1 MTTQNVRDRVANIF
15 FLSIIIAWLFMSYW
29 AYYSQPVQAQHP
41 DTNLISNKPAPYR
54 RLNSNGYSQKYI
66 ELSWA
71 TRDERAISLLEA
83 YWFDK
88 ETWNTI
94 KVIARIHKVYP
105 EMILA
110 IAYADSSMW
119 KFLRGKNNFGNYAH
133 YDSVNNH
140 VDFDTMEA
148 WFNAIGV
155 ALTNRYLW
163 KYTTVDQ
170 LSRRGNKT
178 GMVYATST
186 ENRHINCMNFL
197 SMVYDKKVSDQ
208 WKFRR

>member
-83 YWFDK
+83 YWFDT
-88 ETWNTI
+88 ETRQSI
-94 KVIARIHKVYP
+94 KTIARIRKVQP
-105 EMILA
+105 EI
-110 IAYADSSMW
+110 IICISYADSS
-119 KFLRGKNNFGNYAH
+119 LGKHLKTQHNYWN
-133 YDSVNNH
+133 VNNN
-140 VDFDTMEA
+140 DRGNKQSYDNLEQG
-148 WFNAIGV
+148 FNAIGK
-155 ALTNRYLW
+155 ALNNKYLSYI
-163 KYTTVDQ
+163 YTLDY
-170 LSRRGNKT
+170 LSRYHNKDWK
-178 GMVYATST
+178 VYATST
-186 ENRHINCMNFL
+186 DNHFVNSANCL
-197 SMVYDKKVSDQ
+197 SMIHNTLIPDD
-208 WKFRR
+208 WNFRR